1 MGSSPFLWTGD
12 ALTLG
17 RWTLSTGMCWP
28 SPGPEHRRTTD
39 DLNGDH
45 LQPGEQTQEVTA
57 QGKEVCKSERKF
69 LAMRLFGRFNK
80 LPREALFLWITL
92 RRDQEKCF

>member
-57 QGKEVCKSERKF
+57 QGKEVCKSESS
-69 LAMRLFGRFNK
+69 
-80 LPREALFLWITL
+80 
-92 RRDQEKCF
+92 